1 MTREELKAKLKSAWY
16 KDELIKA
23 EIERLEEIR
32 SDGMRITPI
41 YNKAP
46 SGGGSSSVLEKVV
59 IRRIEQEEKILKL
72 CGELDSQLSEVKAL
86 INLLPDSPIKIVMW
100 RRYVNRQK
108 WEQIAEVMSY
118 SWANVHKLH
127 AKGLNCILREVNKHG
142 K

>member
-16 KDELIKA
+16 KNELKKA

-41 YNKAP
+41 YSKALS
-46 SGGGSSSVLEKVV
+46 SGATSNVLENVV
-59 IRRIEQEEKILKL
+59 IRRMEQEEKILKL
-72 CGELDSQLSEVKAL
+72 CGELDNQLDEVKAL
-86 INLLPDSPIKIVMW
+86 INLLPESPMKIVMW
-100 RRYVNRQK
+100 RRYVNYQR

-127 AKGLNCILREVNKHG
+127 AKGLNYILREVNNHG